1 MDDGVVGGIRVD
13 KARGRGS
20 STMVAGVFAERIPWR
35 TFRIPHSAFC
45 RATQDQ
51 HAWMGGQT
59 MPVQSWMSPVVSM
72 CQAIR
77 KVGKQKRSL

>member
-35 TFRIPHSAFC
+35 TFRIPHSAF
-45 RATQDQ
+45 RILPRNTRSARMDGRSDY
-51 HAWMGGQT
+51 AG
-59 MPVQSWMSPVVSM
+59 PVMDESRGVHVS
-72 CQAIR
+72 
-77 KVGKQKRSL
+77 SN